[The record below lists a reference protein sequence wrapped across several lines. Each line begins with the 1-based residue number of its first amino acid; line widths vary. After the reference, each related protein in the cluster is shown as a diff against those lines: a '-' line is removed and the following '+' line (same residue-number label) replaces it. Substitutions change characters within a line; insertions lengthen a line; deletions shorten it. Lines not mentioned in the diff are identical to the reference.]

1 MHKRKRCWFCAQEN
15 VRRTFKNRT
24 AMRNHIFQSHPDEAA
39 IRIASFKR
47 VGERGVPNVVHYGA
61 RMRKKLG
68 LEYNKAG
75 HLRST
80 LEPAA

>member
-1 MHKRKRCWFCAQEN
+1 
-15 VRRTFKNRT
+15 
-24 AMRNHIFQSHPDEAA
+24 MRNHILQSHPDEAA
-39 IRIASFKR
+39 IRIASFKH

-68 LEYNKAG
+68 LEYSPSG

-80 LEPAA
+80 LEVA